1 MALFGTGINRSH
13 VETASHLF
21 NSIPTICNV
30 VWKHL
35 QSTGVVYFPTFG
47 IWVAPETGLG
57 KQNVAEVSLCQL
69 WAWALLSWS
78 SHHLSNPGRWETSWS
93 RDKLSQWMP
102 PQTSQQSPIWPNSY
116 HRHMRK
122 LTWDQPKMLN
132 HKIMGFASSY
142 YIWKWFV
149 TWEKLI
155 NTQEKDWY
163 RKNPIFL
170 FRKETL
176 PRIGQFCKVLMEKTT
191 TFLFILHS
199 FFPNRCS

>member
-149 TWEKLI
+149 T
-155 NTQEKDWY
+155 
-163 RKNPIFL
+163 
-170 FRKETL
+170 
-176 PRIGQFCKVLMEKTT
+176 
-191 TFLFILHS
+191 
-199 FFPNRCS
+199 